1 MTKRGSP
8 KERFFARAQ
17 NDNAFRRIHRRPSA
31 FIGGLLI
38 FDFGF
43 SNVKEFGCGSA
54 TLWALRP
61 LFDRKETFTLSLI
74 WTVASGK

>member
-1 MTKRGSP
+1 VVSQSLKISEICGISLSVA
-8 KERFFARAQ
+8 KSRAS
-17 NDNAFRRIHRRPSA
+17 RVPSA
-31 FIGGLLI
+31 FIGGL

-54 TLWALRP
+54 TLWALRA